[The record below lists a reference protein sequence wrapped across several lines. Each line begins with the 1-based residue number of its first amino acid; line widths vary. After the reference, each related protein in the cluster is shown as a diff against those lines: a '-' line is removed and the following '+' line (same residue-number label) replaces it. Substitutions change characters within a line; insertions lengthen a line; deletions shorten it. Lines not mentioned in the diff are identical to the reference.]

1 MTIPKSVDKI
11 CNRAMYY
18 CTGLTTINMYPN
30 PKEITMEAEVFAYVP
45 KNATLHVLP
54 KYKDYYL
61 SEAPWNEFN
70 IVDDFTH
77 PTRLCVIFSLSKFS
91 KCLLD
96 LSLANV

>member
-1 MTIPKSVDKI
+1 
-11 CNRAMYY
+11 MYY

-45 KNATLHVLP
+45 ENATLHVLP
-54 KYKDYYL
+54 KYKDYFL

-77 PTRLCVIFSLSKFS
+77 PTRLCVISSLSKFS